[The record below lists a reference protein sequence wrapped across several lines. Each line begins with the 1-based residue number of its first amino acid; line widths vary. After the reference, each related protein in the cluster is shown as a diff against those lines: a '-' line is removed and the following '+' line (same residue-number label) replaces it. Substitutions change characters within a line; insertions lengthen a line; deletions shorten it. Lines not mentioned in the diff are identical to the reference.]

1 MSNAIEIEA
10 KALVSKED
18 YEKLV
23 KAFRGY
29 KHFIQTNFYID
40 NDECYLRKEGLAL
53 RIREK
58 YGQYEMTLK
67 TPLSQ
72 GLLEKN
78 EPMSEECFMSFIH
91 GGKFPENDLKR
102 FLTMLDVDVDTLKVK
117 TSLTTNRIDVPY
129 REGKLSIDE
138 NNYSGKKDYEIEFE
152 YNNEIDAEKILRELF
167 AKYDIPFTLNKKTK
181 IARAFDALLE
191 EKK

>member
-10 KALVSKED
+10 KALVRKED
-18 YEKLV
+18 YEKLSKV
-23 KAFRGY
+23 FHTY

-40 NDECYLRKEGLAL
+40 NDDGYLRKEGLAL

-58 YGQYEMTLK
+58 YGHYEMTLK

-78 EPMSEECFMSFIH
+78 EPMSEEAFNDFM
-91 GGKFPENDLKR
+91 GKAKFPENDLKR
-102 FLTMLDVDVDTLKVK
+102 FLTMLDVDTNSLKVK

-129 REGKLSIDE
+129 FEGKLSIDE
-138 NNYSGKKDYEIEFE
+138 NNYSGKTDYEVELE
-152 YNNEIDAEKILRELF
+152 YNNEEEAEKLLRELLE
-167 AKYDIPFTLNKKTK
+167 KYNIPFSLNKKTK
-181 IARAFDALLE
+181 VARAFEALAND
-191 EKK
+191 K

>member
-10 KALVSKED
+10 KALVRKED
-18 YEKLV
+18 YEKLS
-23 KAFRGY
+23 KAFRTY

-40 NDECYLRKEGLAL
+40 NDEGYLRKEGLAL

-58 YGQYEMTLK
+58 YGTYEMTLK

-78 EPMSEECFMSFIH
+78 EILSEKAFDDFTRN
-91 GGKFPENDLKR
+91 GQFPENDLKR

-117 TSLTTNRIDVPY
+117 TSLTTNRIDAPY
-129 REGKLSIDE
+129 QGGKLSIDE
-138 NNYSGKKDYEIEFE
+138 NAYSGKTDYEIELE
-152 YNNEIDAEKILRELF
+152 YNNEDEAEKLLRELF
-167 AKYDIPFTLNKKTK
+167 LKYDIPFSLNKKTK
-181 IARAFDALLE
+181 VARAFEAITN
-191 EKK
+191 EK

>member
-10 KALVSKED
+10 KALVNKGD
-18 YEKLV
+18 YDKLTA
-23 KAFRGY
+23 AFHTY

-40 NDECYLRKEGLAL
+40 NDEGYLRKEGLAL

-58 YGQYEMTLK
+58 YGNYEMTLK

-78 EPMSEECFMSFIH
+78 EPLSEQAFDEFTRK
-91 GGKFPENDLKR
+91 GKFPENDLKR
-102 FLTMLDVDVDTLKVK
+102 FLTMLDVDVTTLKVK

-129 REGKLSIDE
+129 FEGKLSIDE
-138 NNYSGKKDYEIEFE
+138 NNYSGKKDYEVELE
-152 YNNEIDAEKILRELF
+152 YNNEAEAESLLRELF
-167 AKYDIPFTLNKKTK
+167 EKYNIPFSINKKTK
-181 IARAFDALLE
+181 VARAFEALANN
-191 EKK
+191 K